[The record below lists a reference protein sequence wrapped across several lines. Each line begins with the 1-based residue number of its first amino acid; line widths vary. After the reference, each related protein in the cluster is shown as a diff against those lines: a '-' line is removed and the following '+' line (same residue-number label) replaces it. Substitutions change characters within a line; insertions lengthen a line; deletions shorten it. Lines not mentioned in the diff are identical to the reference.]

1 MKIFIVEDDKEIND
15 LLAEYLISK
24 GYEVRSLY
32 DGRKVVE
39 TMEQEKADM
48 VLLDI
53 MLPYKSGDS
62 ILEEIRKTSMLPV
75 IILSAKD
82 TTQNKVDLLRLG
94 ADDYITKPFDM
105 EEVLARIESALRRSG
120 FQAGG
125 TAVPEY
131 KGLKIDP
138 ENKTVSLDGTE
149 LSLTA
154 KEYAILELL
163 LKYPQKVFSKANLFE
178 SVWGEE
184 YIAEDNALNVHIS
197 NLRNKLKVIRPGQ
210 DYIDTVWGIGFR
222 LHKDK

>member
-1 MKIFIVEDDKEIND
+1 MKILIVEDDKEIND
-15 LLAEYLISK
+15 LLAEFLTGK
-24 GYEVRSLY
+24 GYEVMSLY
-32 DGRKVVE
+32 DGRKAAE
-39 TMEQEKADM
+39 TAEQENTDL

-62 ILEEIRKTSMLPV
+62 ILEEIRKNSMRPV
-75 IILSAKD
+75 IVISAKD
-82 TTQNKVDLLRLG
+82 TTQNKIDLLRLG

-105 EEVLARIESALRRSG
+105 EEVLARIESALRRAS
-120 FQAGG
+120 FQTGG
-125 TAVPEY
+125 STALEY
-131 KGLKIDP
+131 KGLKVDP
-138 ENKTVSLDGTE
+138 ENKTASLDGTE

-184 YIAEDNALNVHIS
+184 YITEDNALNVHIS
-197 NLRNKLKVIRPGQ
+197 NLRNKLKAIRADQ

-222 LHKDK
+222 LHKEK